1 MKFSKNGYK
10 RNSKDRNNPYNII
23 PSGNITMEGVDF
35 PVFGMDNLGHSRV
48 MMPGANYTFP
58 GNTVFEIPLVQN
70 GIEVPKRKGVR
81 LNYNEKGDVVGESTH
96 LMRAEQLEDGNWVAF
111 PSLFQNEDEEW
122 VDMSGEEDWMK
133 IYQEAVKRGE
143 VINFGDNKD
152 AAIAFGEGSWKN
164 PERYE
169 DRIMMEQT
177 LPEVEVIGYNRYG
190 GGLLKVQDGNGED
203 QEPKF
208 TINEAGAIDTTGID
222 YTPEEIYD
230 FIIQNYDKIDTAK
243 EKQYLLNKLQS
254 QPFRDRYAK
263 QILNLTGEQLSEDE
277 LTERINAQYDFTAA
291 GPDFHVMFPYVTRGP
306 FKPHKWADDPRGFQK
321 RYDATPMIN
330 PFDSRESSL
339 KSVYGLPAGIEEHM
353 GYSGIYFPGNYYK
366 NRTRYN
372 FETDEYESSFNPAIP
387 ELAQYPYSVQLAAEK
402 RLGWSENIPGESVL
416 LKDEW
421 RDTVDHEY
429 AHSYN
434 TEWSPLF
441 KPVADLYKDPDGWY
455 RAGPGKEY
463 KKWLV
468 NLFGEDYFDKDK
480 NRYGK
485 WAMQPEEISSIKAEN
500 EAALFDLGI
509 WDNTKEKFGEK
520 HLNKMLNQHPILP
533 GGASSIQLSAIGY
546 GDLKYKKGD
555 LDDINKEYERKLN
568 EYKYYDDDIVRYI
581 ENQTTPY
588 EGRYGDYEDPFISQD
603 TFNNIF
609 NQSQKDLKERQ
620 RYSSYDDLLEDYY
633 GKNKRKKERATTI
646 LNSIYGSF
654 KTEIDNFYQP
664 QIKEQEQ
671 KFEEKKKEVLP
682 KMEMYFNEIAM
693 DDQTGGD
700 MMARYGAELPKAQGG
715 MDIKF
720 DLYNAAKLREQGYD
734 ITYDDLRGRSKNKTS
749 TPLVFPIPNA
759 PTGDMLDTDFLDNPT
774 DDDINQQNYDNALW
788 FATQWMRSPRYKEML
803 LNSGGTDWWTNAY
816 DVAQDRINNLTAL
829 PEDVYYFE
837 DDFWQNFSDEELK
850 GIGGYSK
857 SATGNIYVSPIH
869 AHNMDTVMDHEVS
882 HSIDRPIQNYLL
894 NPWRGAKV
902 ILRGLGNEPRLIPEK
917 DVELIGDLAKNK
929 TIPENQHV
937 AFWDDYGDTP
947 EEGTR
952 NYFANPTE
960 VRARLNEM
968 RKRLYTEG
976 VDVFN
981 KEITSKD
988 IKRISESKPFT
999 DLQNIYDDEDILKL
1013 INTISQNQ
1021 NIGDD
1026 QDITDEGI
1034 NFDEL
1039 ARYGIELPKAQ
1050 TGFDLMQDHQIA
1062 NQLGVSVDELRG
1074 NKNLTYDDVE
1084 LGASFLPYVGEAI
1097 DAKNTIKSLYEG
1109 NYLDAGLNAAGF
1121 LIPFVPGKAL
1131 VKGWKKLFGK
1141 SDEVVDA
1148 TKKVA
1153 KTTDDV
1159 VTTPKW
1165 SRGVTHYGDAGPE
1178 GIQNALAGMKSQ
1190 GKYLDDMN
1198 FDASTLIGK
1207 NIVHH
1212 GPHHGRQVV
1221 EVALPNGRTQL
1232 FYKSS
1237 GLAGKSGKG
1246 VAGTTEGLWQP
1257 YGGHAKTSRT
1267 DNWFIKD
1274 AGYEDYYGSKSF
1286 KDIADQLDRIALEEG
1301 WDMSGQLLKSNY
1313 KKQDG
1318 GEQISFDDLEKG
1330 IRYAESLNG
1339 ELMINPESTA
1349 TGLYGQLWSE
1359 IKDKYD
1365 GTREEFAEDLDYQKK
1380 IFKDRANGLIEG
1392 VPGLIKNG
1400 IDLYDEYSEVEHGMS
1415 MLEIAALSN
1424 MLGRQGTRK
1433 YIGNHIRDGKSL
1445 ADVFPHLYGDDV
1457 NQTNKTPIEY
1467 IEKFNKGLLGTKLGG
1482 EIGKKLRRLKQQ
1494 LKLYNE
1500 GQEISGIVRKEL
1512 MDRGLIQPVVMKEGG
1527 SLEPYTI
1534 KQGDYL
1540 GRIARDRGLSVDEII
1555 AFNPKFKNRRSTIY
1569 PGEVVYFD
1577 EKSKDIAES
1586 NEPVLKYTI
1595 QKGDTLGEIATT
1607 HNVSLAEIAELNNLT
1622 GDQINRIYP
1631 GHQLIMPKHAEYI
1644 KNESTERQDKIAKS
1658 PVTTEDSIV
1667 INEFNPMNEVW
1678 VTRERNEDGTYSTV
1692 GGKKQRVD
1700 EINLYDNYET
1710 IINAKNDG
1718 DVSSS
1723 TETYTVKQGDT
1734 LSAIAADRDGVT
1746 VNSIA
1751 YNNNIDNPNNIIV
1764 GQKLKITKTAS
1775 KPYLVVDKQKGKM
1788 HLLYPGEDAPRES
1801 YDVLLGTMIGDQAT
1815 KTVTTYS
1822 YNGKELSQDELNE
1835 HMKNN
1840 GVKTIPELLKVPGYR
1855 QASFDQ
1861 YGGNRMTGAG
1871 KYTISAANADGG
1883 RNYRGDS
1890 KGALVPSFNLVSD
1903 AGVEQA
1909 LAIHGVTSG
1918 RVSNLYDGIGTN
1930 NRLTT
1935 GCINGKCVDLQ
1946 SLYNNPDIGE
1956 GTEVYILPEKE
1967 GSSFV
1972 YENGKLNFYTS
1983 RENQKS
1989 AEEGYFKTVKNQ
2001 KRFEGKGGD
2010 EGEFVKGG
2018 PGINVTTDYG
2028 NYRPIQ
2034 FEFDIDSYKNSDIAD
2049 GSQNN
2054 LNAEYQ
2060 QNTKP
2065 FLNALA
2071 KHKKPLMD
2079 LLNIDGDLY
2088 NNIALTAFGI
2098 YGNES
2103 GMGDINN
2110 PVEDALAASRKA
2122 IMRSFSDGEYGAGS
2136 VEGKYN
2142 YAFRPDQSVGWTQLR
2157 VGYGFTDPREREL
2170 LAELDK
2176 KFKTNFTIK
2185 LDGSNGGY
2193 DDVRNHPDYNTLSK
2207 EDKEKAES
2215 NNYRGGIYVP
2225 RDKNGM
2231 PIKGMSTQYHIYK
2244 IDNSELMDQ
2253 EKSALATM
2261 VILTNRYQ
2269 TQIPN
2274 KEKNAPGFDIF
2285 NRLPLTWRPTGDKQ
2299 TRQNYVNLVNKNMQF
2314 VKLIESD
2321 IEDFDDNVITKG
2333 SFNTFYVP
2341 AAFPV
2346 GPKFKRGGE
2355 FGLDKQVQFYEDYV
2369 NDLYKN
2375 TNQEK
2380 SANKLYDKLNRMYY
2394 NDSKQMGRNTLDVMR
2409 AMNEQSNN

>member
-70 GIEVPKRKGVR
+70 GGGFDIPKNFFRSTERVNNDGSV
-81 LNYNEKGDVVGESTH
+81 STH
-96 LMRAEQLEDGNWVAF
+96 LMRAEQLDDGTWVGF
-111 PSLFQNEDEEW
+111 PSLFENEPGEW
-122 VDMSGEEDWMK
+122 YDMSGEEDWMK
-133 IYQEAVKRGE
+133 IYEEALRRGQ
-143 VINFGDNKD
+143 VVNFGEDKE

-177 LPEVEVIGYNRYG
+177 LPEVEVIGYKSPESKRIGTLSYISDDLLNTTVGEKLQTLPFVDKELLYSEYMNAQKAGLSLDLFSKEKKDIIKKLRKSAGITKDELKDLVWDQTADLGFVKRKLARGAYNKLQKGFRYG
-190 GGLLKVQDGNGED
+190 GGLFKAQDGNGED

-208 TINEAGAIDTTGID
+208 TINEAGAIDTEGID

-230 FIIQNYDKIDTAK
+230 FIIQNYQKVDTSK
-243 EKQYLLNKLQS
+243 EQQYLLNKLQS
-254 QPFRDRYAK
+254 EPFRERYRK
-263 QILNLTGEQLSEDE
+263 NIFNITGENLSEDE

-291 GPDFHVMFPYVTRGP
+291 GPDFHIMFPYVNRGP
-306 FKPHKWADDPRGFQK
+306 FRPRKWADDPRGFQK
-321 RYDATPMIN
+321 RYQTTPMIN
-330 PFDSRESSL
+330 PFNSRESNL
-339 KSVYGLPAGIEEHM
+339 RSVYGLPAGIESNM
-353 GYSGIYFPGNYYK
+353 GYTGMYFPADVWK
-366 NRTRYN
+366 NRTTYN
-372 FETDEYESSFNPAIP
+372 RETGEFESSFNPTIP
-387 ELAQYPYSVQLAAEK
+387 ELAQYPYSVQLSAKK
-402 RLGWSENIPGESVL
+402 RLGWSENVMGESVL
-416 LKDEW
+416 LHDEW
-421 RDTVDHEY
+421 KDTIDHEY

-434 TEWSPLF
+434 TERSPLF
-441 KPVADLYKDPDGWY
+441 KPVAKSYKDPDEFY
-455 RAGPGKEY
+455 RAGPGKKY

-468 NLFGEDYFDKDK
+468 NLFGEDYFDVDK
-480 NRYGK
+480 NRFGE
-485 WAMQPEEISSIKAEN
+485 WSMQPEEISSIKAEN

-520 HLNKMLNQHPILP
+520 HLNQMLNKSPRLP
-533 GGASSIQLSAIGY
+533 GGASAVQLSAIGY
-546 GDLKYKKGD
+546 GDLRNDKRD
-555 LDDINKEYERKLN
+555 LEDINEEYERKLR
-568 EYKYYDDDIVRYI
+568 EYGYYDDSIVQYI
-581 ENQTTPY
+581 EDQTTPY

-620 RYSSYDDLLEDYY
+620 RYPSYDDLLEDYN
-633 GKNKRKKERATTI
+633 GKNKRKKERATNI

-654 KTEIDNFYQP
+654 KTEIDNFYQS

-700 MMARYGAELPKAQGG
+700 MMARYGAELPKAQDGIF
-715 MDIKF
+715 DI
-720 DLYNAAKLREQGYD
+720 LQRQQ
-734 ITYDDLRGRSKNKTS
+734 DLRNINSAPS
-749 TPLVFPIPNA
+749 YQEEVFPIPNA
-759 PTGDMLDTDFLDNPT
+759 PTGEMFDPDSLDNPT
-774 DDDINQQNYDNALW
+774 TDDYNQTAYDNAVW
-788 FATQWMRSPRYKEML
+788 FATQWMRSPKYKEML
-803 LNSGGTDWWTNAY
+803 LNSGGTDWWTDAY
-816 DVAQDRINNLTAL
+816 DVAQDRINNLNAL
-829 PEDVYYFE
+829 SGDVFYFK
-837 DDFWQNFSDEELK
+837 DDPNPYWTDTDVLE
-850 GIGGYSK
+850 GIGGYSSRDTGYVYINPK
-857 SATGNIYVSPIH
+857 SAHYDDSI
-869 AHNMDTVMDHEVS
+869 MDHEIS
-882 HSIDRPIQNYLL
+882 HSVDRPIVDNVLMDIGKFY
-894 NPWRGAKV
+894 
-902 ILRGLGNEPRLIPEK
+902 LRGIGRNPPLIPEK
-917 DVELIGDLAKNK
+917 DVELMGSLVDDSLPIDGPV
-929 TIPENQHV
+929 T
-937 AFWDDYGDTP
+937 FWEDYGDTP

-952 NYFANPTE
+952 NYYSKPTE
-960 VRARLNEM
+960 VRARIMEI
-968 RKRLYTEG
+968 RSRLFKEG

-981 KEITSKD
+981 KEITSED
-988 IKRISESKPFT
+988 LNRVSESKPYT
-999 DLQNIYDDEDILKL
+999 GLENIYSDEDILKL

-1021 NIGDD
+1021 NIGDK
-1026 QDITDEGI
+1026 QDINDETI

-1039 ARYGIELPKAQ
+1039 ARYGNELSKAQ
-1050 TGFDLMQDHQIA
+1050 
-1062 NQLGVSVDELRG
+1062 
-1074 NKNLTYDDVE
+1074 
-1084 LGASFLPYVGEAI
+1084 
-1097 DAKNTIKSLYEG
+1097 EG
-1109 NYLDAGLNAAGF
+1109 
-1121 LIPFVPGKAL
+1121 K
-1131 VKGWKKLFGK
+1131 
-1141 SDEVVDA
+1141 E
-1148 TKKVA
+1148 T
-1153 KTTDDV
+1153 
-1159 VTTPKW
+1159 
-1165 SRGVTHYGDAGPE
+1165 
-1178 GIQNALAGMKSQ
+1178 
-1190 GKYLDDMN
+1190 
-1198 FDASTLIGK
+1198 
-1207 NIVHH
+1207 
-1212 GPHHGRQVV
+1212 
-1221 EVALPNGRTQL
+1221 
-1232 FYKSS
+1232 
-1237 GLAGKSGKG
+1237 
-1246 VAGTTEGLWQP
+1246 
-1257 YGGHAKTSRT
+1257 
-1267 DNWFIKD
+1267 
-1274 AGYEDYYGSKSF
+1274 
-1286 KDIADQLDRIALEEG
+1286 
-1301 WDMSGQLLKSNY
+1301 
-1313 KKQDG
+1313 
-1318 GEQISFDDLEKG
+1318 ISFDDLEKG
-1330 IRYAESLNG
+1330 VRYAESLNG

-1359 IKDKYD
+1359 IEDKYD

-1400 IDLYDEYSEVEHGMS
+1400 MDLYDEYSDVEHGMS

-1512 MDRGLIQPVVMKEGG
+1512 MDRGLIQPVVMQKGG
-1527 SLEPYTI
+1527 SIEPYTI
-1534 KQGDYL
+1534 QQGDYL
-1540 GRIARDRGLSVDEII
+1540 GKIASDNGLSVDEII
-1555 AFNPKFKNRRSTIY
+1555 ALNPKFKDRRSTIY

-1577 EKSKDIAES
+1577 EKSKNAAES

-1595 QKGDTLGEIATT
+1595 QKGDTLGEIASK
-1607 HNVSLAEIAELNNLT
+1607 HYVSLAEVAELNNLT

-1631 GHQLIMPKHAEYI
+1631 GDQLIMPKHAQYI
-1644 KNESTERQDKIAKS
+1644 KNESTERQEKIAKS
-1658 PVTTEDSIV
+1658 PVTTEDTIF
-1667 INEFNPMNEVW
+1667 INEFNPINEVW

-1751 YNNNIDNPNNIIV
+1751 YNNNIDNPNDIMV

-1788 HLLYPGEDAPRES
+1788 HLLYPGEDAPRDS
-1801 YDVLLGTMIGDQAT
+1801 YDILLGTMIGDQAT

-1840 GVKTIPELLKVPGYR
+1840 GVKTIPELLKIPGYR

-1883 RNYRGDS
+1883 RRYRGDS
-1890 KGALVPSFNLVSD
+1890 KGALVPSFNLVNEQ
-1903 AGVEQA
+1903 GVEQA

-1956 GTEVYILPEKE
+1956 GTELYILPEKE

-2110 PVEDALAASRKA
+2110 FIEDALSASRKG
-2122 IMRSFSDGEYGAGS
+2122 IMRRFSDAEYGAGS

-2142 YAFRPDQSVGWTQLR
+2142 YAFRPNQSVGWTQLR

-2170 LAELDK
+2170 LAELDE

-2225 RDKNGM
+2225 TDKNGM

-2269 TQIPN
+2269 TQIPSE
-2274 KEKNAPGFDIF
+2274 EKNAPGFDIF

-2333 SFNTFYVP
+2333 SFTTFDVP
-2341 AAFPV
+2341 SGFPT